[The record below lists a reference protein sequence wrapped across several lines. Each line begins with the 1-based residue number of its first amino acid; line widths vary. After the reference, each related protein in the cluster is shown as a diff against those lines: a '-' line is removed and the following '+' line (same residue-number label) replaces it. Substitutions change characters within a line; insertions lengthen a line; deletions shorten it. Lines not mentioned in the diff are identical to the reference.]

1 MKRQIIM
8 LALISGAVA
17 SCNCAGDQSHEV
29 IRNESTVLDSI
40 FLSETLQD
48 TLSKFMADIDSFPNP
63 YGPETVYNITFLREQ
78 EDTIVSLCVYGIP
91 NVISPFFKGSVRVL
105 GFVRHDHKIVSMQ
118 YLDIDSLRFIVNER
132 IFNGIVLDLYDN
144 SYIWDVQPSIR
155 EYKMIGNDSL
165 VLLRQR
171 KSIYERD

>member
-63 YGPETVYNITFLREQ
+63 YGPETFY
-78 EDTIVSLCVYGIP
+78 
-91 NVISPFFKGSVRVL
+91 
-105 GFVRHDHKIVSMQ
+105 
-118 YLDIDSLRFIVNER
+118 DII
-132 IFNGIVLDLYDN
+132 I
-144 SYIWDVQPSIR
+144 
-155 EYKMIGNDSL
+155 
-165 VLLRQR
+165 
-171 KSIYERD
+171 